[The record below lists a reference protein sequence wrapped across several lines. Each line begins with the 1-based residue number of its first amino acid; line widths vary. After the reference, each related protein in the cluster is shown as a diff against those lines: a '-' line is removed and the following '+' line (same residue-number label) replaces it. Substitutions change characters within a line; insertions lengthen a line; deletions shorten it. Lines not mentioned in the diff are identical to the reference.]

1 MPLFALITKLSRTHR
16 FLIFCATFLLINAFA
31 LAQVVLK
38 FRLLN
43 GYFLSDDAPVNKGKP
58 TLFVFERAETFGPV
72 FQAATVQGKRPD
84 QPNFAKEMVIGVALP
99 PTNTPAKVLISK
111 VFVQDCT
118 LTVRYISMTDTALIA
133 RPQSFVSRPI
143 LLLAIPKQT
152 VLKSRLVENGKV
164 VQTIKRRER
173 EIDE

>member
-1 MPLFALITKLSRTHR
+1 MPLFAPTKPLSRTHR
-16 FLIFCATFLLINAFA
+16 FFIFCATLLLINAFA

-72 FQAATVQGKRPD
+72 FQPATVQGKRPNP
-84 QPNFAKEMVIGVALP
+84 PNFANEMVIGIALP
-99 PTNTPAKVLISK
+99 PTNTPPKLSVSK

-118 LTVRYISMTDTALIA
+118 LTVRYIRVTDTTLAA
-133 RPQSFVSRPI
+133 KPQSFVSRPM

-164 VQTIKRRER
+164 VQTIKRRGT
-173 EIDE
+173 DE